1 MTTILV
7 EPFDRLS
14 FLFFTNPIASGLK
27 AEDEKMLFQTAASF
41 LAVAG
46 LVAATPCKPQ
56 DGWETKYTATASAD
70 VAKAAATAK
79 TSSPTSHVKG
89 KAFDRLAIIYFENQN
104 YDKSFGDR
112 EWNSQ
117 TFK

>member
-1 MTTILV
+1 
-7 EPFDRLS
+7 
-14 FLFFTNPIASGLK
+14 
-27 AEDEKMLFQTAASF
+27 MLFQTAASV

-46 LVAATPCKPQ
+46 VVAASPCKP
-56 DGWETKYTATASAD
+56 DGGWETKYTATATSA

-104 YDKSFGDR
+104 YDKSIGDR
-112 EWNSQ
+112 
-117 TFK
+117 K